1 MPDSKA
7 KRSSNIIAVKTSPPA
22 PEALL
27 KALHQPGVE
36 VNPEILKGTDK
47 TTGSYM
53 KRYEGK
59 PEFDE
64 SSSRI
69 D

>member
-1 MPDSKA
+1 M
-7 KRSSNIIAVKTSPPA
+7 
-22 PEALL
+22 
-27 KALHQPGVE
+27 HQPGVE
-36 VNPEILKGTDK
+36 VNPEILKGRDK
-47 TTGSYM
+47 TIGSYM

>member
-1 MPDSKA
+1 M
-7 KRSSNIIAVKTSPPA
+7 IAVKTCPPTPDA
-22 PEALL
+22 VV
-27 KALHQPGVE
+27 KALHQAGIE
-36 VNPEILKGTDK
+36 VSPEILKTRDK
-47 TTGSYM
+47 TMGSYM

-64 SSSRI
+64 SLFRI

>member
-1 MPDSKA
+1 M
-7 KRSSNIIAVKTSPPA
+7 IAVKTCPPA
-22 PEALL
+22 PEAVV
-27 KALHQPGVE
+27 KALQQAGIE
-36 VNPEILKGTDK
+36 VNPEILTGRDK
-47 TTGSYM
+47 TVGSYM

-64 SSSRI
+64 SLFRI